1 MVSELSITLR
11 EASHSL
17 SDAALGCE
25 ALLGAGAVGSSLLH
39 LLHSGARPQQE
50 LGSAKRGF
58 YIVFMFIYYLDAAF
72 MFIYCLCLVQV
83 DEQQT
88 WRGV

>member
-1 MVSELSITLR
+1 MLHWAVRLCWVRGL
-11 EASHSL
+11 L
-17 SDAALGCE
+17 AALCFICFTVVQGPSKSW
-25 ALLGAGAVGSSLLH
+25 AL
-39 LLHSGARPQQE
+39 Q
-50 LGSAKRGF
+50 KRGF

>member
-50 LGSAKRGF
+50 LGSAKKGIL
-58 YIVFMFIYYLDAAF
+58 YCVHVYLLFGCCIHVYLLFVPCAS
-72 MFIYCLCLVQV
+72 
-83 DEQQT
+83 
-88 WRGV
+88 G